1 MTPILLLMLTG
12 AAEAQDMPT
21 AKVVMPWQDFK
32 SLYDKG
38 MAPEDKPE
46 RAPRDWSINHG
57 TYAGNVTEDGTS
69 ALFDV
74 RLSVEIHKAEGWVTV
89 PLAPTSVALKSAKI
103 RGKDAPIYLDGGWY
117 MLITDQKGTVD
128 VDLELA
134 ASVFEANGQSSLSFP
149 MARSGGTTVTLD
161 VPSEGDLEFAV
172 GQAQFLKD
180 ERVRD
185 VRRMEAILP
194 ATGNLAV
201 SWQREIGDED
211 DPEGEGVQ
219 QEGRQYAEVHTLVGV
234 GEGVITGHSDINYTI
249 VHQGTDSLTVTI
261 PADVTLLDVTGSG
274 IREWKV
280 DTVDGIQSVD
290 VELNFEALG
299 AYRLMLDYEKGLAEG
314 GGALDIPRVEVQ
326 DVERVKG
333 FVGVAA
339 LSTLEVVAGD
349 SSGAR
354 KIDVRELPASILG
367 RTDQPVLLGYKF
379 REAGWDVPL
388 TVQQHDEVDVLV
400 TIIDTAESI
409 SMVTNDGRVM
419 GRSSWYVRNNRRQF
433 LRLDMPEDSEIWSVK
448 VAGKAVKPA
457 IDDEGQV
464 LVPLVRSR
472 ASEGSLAAFT
482 VEIVWV
488 EEGTAPD
495 DAGKGTIALDLPQI
509 DVPVTYYRWSVYV
522 PWDAKIAKK
531 SVESSLRQVEWFST
545 PVTPEG
551 QYLDMAGQAAMQQ
564 AYQAQNAAVD
574 SGVSP
579 VDVAMPV
586 EGQALYFE
594 KLLVLD
600 EDLALTLDYKGLK
613 D

>member
-1 MTPILLLMLTG
+1 MTPFLLLSGL
-12 AAEAQDMPT
+12 ALAQDMPT
-21 AKVVMPWQDFK
+21 AKVVMPWTDFK

-38 MAPEDKPE
+38 MAPEDKPQP
-46 RAPRDWSINHG
+46 APRDWSINHA
-57 TYAGNVTEDGTS
+57 TYAGTVTEDGTS
-69 ALFDV
+69 ALFKVD
-74 RLSVEIHKAEGWVTV
+74 LAVEVHKAEGWVTV
-89 PLAPTSVALKSAKI
+89 PLAPTSVALKSAKV
-103 RGKDAPIYLDGGWY
+103 RGKDAPIYLEGGWY
-117 MLITDQKGTVD
+117 MLITDQKGTLD
-128 VDLELA
+128 VDLEIA

-161 VPSEGDLEFAV
+161 VPSPGDLEFAV

-201 SWQREIGDED
+201 SWQREISEED
-211 DPEGEGVQ
+211 VVEGAR
-219 QEGRQYAEVHTLVGV
+219 QEGRQYAEVHTLIGV
-234 GEGVITGHSDINYTI
+234 GEGVLTGHSDVNYTI
-249 VHQGTDSLTVTI
+249 VHQGTESLTVTI
-261 PADVTLLDVTGSG
+261 PTGVTLLDVTGSG

-280 DTVDGIQSVD
+280 NAVEGGQTVD

-299 AYRLMLDYEKGLAEG
+299 SYRLMLDYEMGLAEG
-314 GGALDIPRVEVQ
+314 GGAVDIPRIEVQ

-339 LSTLEVVAGD
+339 LSTLEVVGGKSA
-349 SSGAR
+349 GAR

-388 TVQQHDEVDVLV
+388 TVDQHDEVDVLV

-409 SMVTNDGRVM
+409 SMVTTDGRVM

-433 LRLDMPEDSEIWSVK
+433 LRLDMPDESEIWSVK

-457 IDDEGQV
+457 VDDQGQV

-482 VEIVWV
+482 VEVVWV
-488 EEGTAPD
+488 EEGAAPD
-495 DAGKGTIALDLPQI
+495 DGGKGAIELELPQI

-522 PWDAKIAKK
+522 PWEAKINKK
-531 SVESSLRQVEWFST
+531 SIESALRPVEYFST

-564 AYQAQNAAVD
+564 AYQAQNAAVAG
-574 SGVSP
+574 GVSP

-600 EDLALTLDYKGLK
+600 EDLSLRLEYKGLK
-613 D
+613 